1 MHGSGNT
8 NVGDRNKTPSKR
20 PGRRRAMSL
29 QNELFLTL
37 MRLRLGLLHQDLAYR
52 FKTNTRQVSTI
63 ILTWIQLLY
72 KQFGT
77 IRNLMFSTRDKVRQ
91 RLPKCF
97 KKYKNIRCIIDCTEV
112 HVQSPGNFEAQGN
125 QYYSYKGHTTYK
137 FLVAIAPNGVILFVS
152 DAYEGSI
159 SDKEIVCVSD
169 FLDFLNP
176 GDVVMADRGFLIKE
190 LLNERLVKLIIP
202 PFWDQDIDL
211 LYKRKP

>member
-1 MHGSGNT
+1 
-8 NVGDRNKTPSKR
+8 
-20 PGRRRAMSL
+20 MSL

-77 IRNLMFSTRDKVRQ
+77 IRNLIFSTKDKVRQ
-91 RLPKCF
+91 HPPKCF

-125 QYYSYKGHTTYK
+125 QYSSYKGHTTYK
-137 FLVAIAPNGVILFVS
+137 FLVALFKVASNSVFILFNLGTLCQDGTS
-152 DAYEGSI
+152 YTKAAKKRRNGD
-159 SDKEIVCVSD
+159 CVSD
-169 FLDFLNP
+169 WGHL
-176 GDVVMADRGFLIKE
+176 LIC
-190 LLNERLVKLIIP
+190 
-202 PFWDQDIDL
+202 
-211 LYKRKP
+211 RKKTCFAPRNDSI

>member
-1 MHGSGNT
+1 
-8 NVGDRNKTPSKR
+8 
-20 PGRRRAMSL
+20 MSL

-77 IRNLMFSTRDKVRQ
+77 IWNLFSTWDKVRQ

-97 KKYKNIRCIIDCTEV
+97 KTYKNIRCIIDCTEV

-125 QYYSYKGHTTYK
+125 QYSSYKGHTTYK
-137 FLVAIAPNGVILFVS
+137 FLVAIAPNGAILFVS

-159 SDKEIVCVSD
+159 SDKEIVRVSG

-190 LLNERLVKLIIP
+190 LLNERHVKQTNYSSFFGI
-202 PFWDQDIDL
+202 
-211 LYKRKP
+211 KT

>member
-1 MHGSGNT
+1 MVLEIPMWVIGIKLPAK
-8 NVGDRNKTPSKR
+8 DQE
-20 PGRRRAMSL
+20 RRAMSL

-91 RLPKCF
+91 HLPKRF
-97 KKYKNIRCIIDCTEV
+97 KKYKNIRSIIDCREV

-125 QYYSYKGHTTYK
+125 QYPHIKG
-137 FLVAIAPNGVILFVS
+137 
-152 DAYEGSI
+152 
-159 SDKEIVCVSD
+159 
-169 FLDFLNP
+169 
-176 GDVVMADRGFLIKE
+176 
-190 LLNERLVKLIIP
+190 IP
-202 PFWDQDIDL
+202 HIRFGCTV
-211 LYKRKP
+211 

>member
-1 MHGSGNT
+1 
-8 NVGDRNKTPSKR
+8 
-20 PGRRRAMSL
+20 MSL

-37 MRLRLGLLHQDLAYR
+37 MRLRLGLLHQDLAYP
-52 FKTNTRQVSTI
+52 FETNTRQVSTI

-137 FLVAIAPNGVILFVS
+137 FLVAIAPNGAILFVS

-190 LLNERLVKLIIP
+190 LLNERHVKLIIP

-211 LYKRKP
+211 LHKRKP

>member
-1 MHGSGNT
+1 
-8 NVGDRNKTPSKR
+8 
-20 PGRRRAMSL
+20 MSL

-37 MRLRLGLLHQDLAYR
+37 MRLRLGLLHQDLVYR

-91 RLPKCF
+91 HLPKCF

-125 QYYSYKGHTTYK
+125 QYSSHKGQTTYK
-137 FLVAIAPNGVILFVS
+137 FWLHCLSMHQTLFLFFS
-152 DAYEGSI
+152 T
-159 SDKEIVCVSD
+159 
-169 FLDFLNP
+169 
-176 GDVVMADRGFLIKE
+176 
-190 LLNERLVKLIIP
+190 
-202 PFWDQDIDL
+202 
-211 LYKRKP
+211 

>member
-91 RLPKCF
+91 RLRSALKS
-97 KKYKNIRCIIDCTEV
+97 RRT
-112 HVQSPGNFEAQGN
+112 SAALLTAQ
-125 QYYSYKGHTTYK
+125 K
-137 FLVAIAPNGVILFVS
+137 FMYNHPAILRH
-152 DAYEGSI
+152 
-159 SDKEIVCVSD
+159 KEI
-169 FLDFLNP
+169 NIIH
-176 GDVVMADRGFLIKE
+176 IKG
-190 LLNERLVKLIIP
+190 IP
-202 PFWDQDIDL
+202 HISFWLQ
-211 LYKRKP
+211 

>member
-1 MHGSGNT
+1 M
-8 NVGDRNKTPSKR
+8 
-20 PGRRRAMSL
+20 
-29 QNELFLTL
+29 
-37 MRLRLGLLHQDLAYR
+37 
-52 FKTNTRQVSTI
+52 
-63 ILTWIQLLY
+63 Y
-72 KQFGT
+72 KQFCT

-137 FLVAIAPNGVILFVS
+137 FLVAIAPNGAILFVS

-190 LLNERLVKLIIP
+190 ILNERHVKLIIP

-211 LYKRKP
+211 LHKRKP